1 MTCTHT
7 YAGLEVSAATYDEIA
22 AKLRA
27 AGYDHAFD
35 GDVIDM
41 NGIGLIRAE
50 TTTGENHERT
60 DPRHHE

>member
-7 YAGLEVSAATYDEIA
+7 YATLEVTEITYWEITR
-22 AKLRA
+22 KLRA
-27 AGYDHAFD
+27 AGYDRAFD

-41 NGIGLIRAE
+41 HGIGLIRAE

-60 DPRHHE
+60 DARHHE